1 MANEKDK
8 KDGEEMQKVRCA
20 DFSEEIQKVRCA
32 DFTVSYYVKF
42 EPISDLDHTT
52 FRTGKMKLA
61 QRPDE
66 TSLEFDTM
74 TLYNPGMTALRITEE
89 IEKELAKLGYP
100 RGYVCVLNF
109 WPIGH
114 NYWEDVTS
122 YTNNEIE
129 DLPK

>member
-20 DFSEEIQKVRCA
+20 DFA
-32 DFTVSYYVKF
+32 VSYYVKF
-42 EPISDLDHTT
+42 EPIGDHTA

-66 TSLEFDTM
+66 TSLDFETM
-74 TLYNPGMTALRITEE
+74 ILNNPGMTALRITEE

-100 RGYVCVLNF
+100 RGYVCIVNF

>member
-20 DFSEEIQKVRCA
+20 DFGEEIQKVRCA
-32 DFTVSYYVKF
+32 DFAVSYYVKF
-42 EPISDLDHTT
+42 EPVDDHTA

-61 QRPDE
+61 PRPDE
-66 TSLEFDTM
+66 TSLYFETM
-74 TLYNPGMTALRITEE
+74 ILSNPGMTALRIAEE
-89 IEKELAKLGYP
+89 IEKELANLGYP

-109 WPIGH
+109 WLIGY

-122 YTNNEIE
+122 YTINETE